1 VLELQKREPKFKEFS
16 AEIAR
21 LEYQGDITLR
31 NLWKYFWAAI
41 PWVPL
46 NHIFAL
52 SEESINLFSRLKLI
66 SVQSRLHILQT
77 TDGGEEIKEG
87 DAANDEQLI
96 QQIIAFE
103 NSSLDSLFTKNR
115 QMFSQISKKVTN
127 VKYLAQVEYLRHEFE
142 GFDYRLQAHLLKH
155 ALD

>member
-1 VLELQKREPKFKEFS
+1 MFS
-16 AEIAR
+16 
-21 LEYQGDITLR
+21 Q
-31 NLWKYFWAAI
+31 
-41 PWVPL
+41 
-46 NHIFAL
+46 
-52 SEESINLFSRLKLI
+52 LKLI
-66 SVQSRLHILQT
+66 SVQSRLHILQI

-87 DAANDEQLI
+87 DAVNDEQLI

-127 VKYLAQVEYLRHEFE
+127 IKYLAQVEYLRHEFE
-142 GFDYRLQAHLLKH
+142 GFDYRLQAHLLKR